1 MVFFKMFDF
10 KTQRQLFPRSMSQV
24 GMSMIEIM
32 IVISLIGGIMTLIV
46 RNVMQSRENAL
57 KDQVKIK
64 FGMLA
69 QDLQKYR
76 LDNNRY
82 PTSDQGL
89 NAMITNPGGDVKN
102 WRGPYTEENKIVDEW
117 GTAIKYESD
126 GRTITMRSY
135 GPDQA
140 EGTEDDLTYPETKPA
155 AAE

>member
-1 MVFFKMFDF
+1 MAFFKMFSL
-10 KTQRQLFPRSMSQV
+10 KMQKQLFPRSMSQL

-32 IVISLIGGIMTLIV
+32 IVISLIGVIMTLIV
-46 RNVMQSRENAL
+46 RKVMQSRENAL
-57 KDQVKIK
+57 RDQVKIK

-102 WRGPYTEENKIVDEW
+102 WRGPYKEENKIIDEW
-117 GTAIKYESD
+117 GSAIKYESD
-126 GRTITMRSY
+126 GRTISMRSF
-135 GPDQA
+135 GPDQV
-140 EGTEDDLTYPETKPA
+140 EGNEDDLTYPEPKSA
-155 AAE
+155 ATE

>member
-1 MVFFKMFDF
+1 MVFFKRLSF
-10 KTQRQLFPRSMSQV
+10 KTQKQLFPRSMSQV

-117 GTAIKYESD
+117 GSAIKYESD
-126 GRTITMRSY
+126 GRTISMRSY

-140 EGTEDDLTYPETKPA
+140 EGTEDDLTYPEAKPA

>member
-1 MVFFKMFDF
+1 MVFFKIFDF

-135 GPDQA
+135 GPDQV
-140 EGTEDDLTYPETKPA
+140 EGTEDDLTYPEAKPA